1 MLCKL
6 SSLTPLFLFLLVF
19 NCFSSPVKQ
28 PEFAGQ
34 FYPQEKKELS
44 KMIDG
49 FLAKANPKPVSG
61 DIFMLISPHA
71 GYGYSGQ
78 TAAFGYKLLKNKT
91 YKTVIIL
98 GTSHHKPFNGA
109 AVYSRGNFDTSL
121 GKLDIDEEFAEKI
134 IGKDAEVFADES
146 AFNNEHSVEVQLP
159 FIQKVLNGVKIVPV
173 VVGDC
178 PLESCKKIATLF
190 SNAIG
195 SRRDVL
201 VVVSTDLY
209 HGFDL
214 REEDRIDAVTLD
226 LIRKMD
232 YDGLYY
238 ALRDEKAQACGG
250 IATVIALSLAK
261 ELGCKN
267 AEVLNHTNSA
277 LVTGRKVNGEWT
289 VGYSSCAITYPK
301 EVAMLNNQQREKLLK
316 IARQSIKT
324 NLATN
329 KKLQI
334 NETDPVL
341 NQKMGAFVTLNKHG
355 QLRGCI
361 GNLVGS
367 QPIYLTVLDMAIQ
380 ASVGDPRFPKLSLS
394 ELKDVEIEISVLS
407 PLERVDSAEKIEL
420 GKHGVL
426 VKKGFNSGVFLPQV
440 ATETGWSKEEFLNNL
455 CAGKAGLP
463 KDAWKDKN
471 TELYIF
477 NAEVF
482 SEKDLKE

>member
-1 MLCKL
+1 MI
-6 SSLTPLFLFLLVF
+6 LVF
-19 NCFSSPVKQ
+19 LIFFYSNCIASSIKQ
-28 PEFAGQ
+28 PEFTGQ
-34 FYPQEKKELS
+34 FYPQEKNELT

-49 FLAKANPKPVSG
+49 FFKKADPNPISG

-71 GYGYSGQ
+71 GYVYSGQ
-78 TAAFGYKLLKNKT
+78 TAAFGYKLIKSKS

-98 GTSHHKPFNGA
+98 GTCHHRLFSGAAIYSNGA
-109 AVYSRGNFDTSL
+109 FSTSL
-121 GKLDIDEEFAEKI
+121 GSIDIDEEFIRKLV
-134 IGKDAEVFADES
+134 GKDPEVFMDES
-146 AFNNEHSVEVQLP
+146 AFSNEHSIEVQLP
-159 FIQKVLNGVKIVPV
+159 FIQKVLKGVKIVPV

-178 PLESCKKIATLF
+178 SLESCKKIATLL
-190 SNAIG
+190 SKAIG
-195 SRRDVL
+195 RRRDVL

-209 HGFDL
+209 HGYDFQEADM
-214 REEDRIDAVTLD
+214 IDAVTLN

-250 IATVIALSLAK
+250 IAIVIALSLTK
-261 ELGCKN
+261 EQGCKN
-267 AEVLNHTNSA
+267 AQVLNHTNSA
-277 LVTGRKVNGEWT
+277 LVTGKKVKGEWT
-289 VGYSSCAITYPK
+289 VGYASCAINYPGGPN
-301 EVAMLNNQQREKLLK
+301 MLNNQQRKRLLE
-316 IARQSIKT
+316 IARQSIQT
-324 NLATN
+324 YLQTG
-329 KKLQI
+329 KKLQVA
-334 NETDPVL
+334 ETDPVL

-367 QPIYLTVLDMAIQ
+367 QPIYSTVLDMAIQ

-394 ELKDVEIEISVLS
+394 ELEDVEIEISVLS
-407 PLERVDSAEKIEL
+407 PLERINSAEKIEL

-440 ATETGWSKEEFLNNL
+440 ATETGWSKEEFLNRL
-455 CAGKAGLP
+455 CSDKAGLP
-463 KDAWKDKN
+463 ENAWKDKN

-482 SEKDLKE
+482 SEKDLKK